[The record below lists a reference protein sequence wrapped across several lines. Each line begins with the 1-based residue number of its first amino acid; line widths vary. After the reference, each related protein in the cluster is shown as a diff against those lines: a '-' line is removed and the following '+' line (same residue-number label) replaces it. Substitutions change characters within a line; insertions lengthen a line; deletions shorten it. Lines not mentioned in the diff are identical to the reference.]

1 MSGATYNLP
10 ATLAEAWEVAGRR
23 PGDCAFLAG
32 GTDLLLH
39 RKHQLHDQP
48 HLIDLSGIAE
58 LRQVKI
64 TAKTLTIGAG
74 VTLAELEA
82 HPAVG
87 TDFPLIKTAAGSI
100 ATPVLRQTATIGGNL
115 LVRNRCHYY
124 NQSPTWRLGAGG
136 CLRAGGDICLVTGT
150 DKGCYSRN
158 VSDLAPA
165 LIALEAQITIQRPG
179 QTETVPL
186 IELYA
191 PDGLKPHRHLNDGA
205 IITHIG
211 VPRRPRRTWF
221 SKLRTRRSL
230 DFTSLT
236 VAVSVDDGD
245 QVRVCLNGVSTA
257 PVLLEGKLPE
267 LSLADLQR
275 RARRQCQTVDNDHM
289 PLKYRRA
296 MIDTYLA
303 QWWESL

>member
-10 ATLAEAWEVAGRR
+10 TTLAQAWEVVGRR
-23 PGDCAFLAG
+23 PGDCAYLAG

-39 RKHQLHDQP
+39 RKHRLHNKP
-48 HLIDLSGIAE
+48 HLIDLSEIAE
-58 LRQVKI
+58 LRQVK
-64 TAKTLTIGAG
+64 TAAKTLTIGAG

-87 TDFPLIKTAAGSI
+87 TDFPLLRTAAGSI
-100 ATPVLRQTATIGGNL
+100 ATPVLRQTATVGGNL
-115 LVRNRCHYY
+115 LVQNRCNYY
-124 NQSPTWRLGAGG
+124 NQSPGWRLGAGG
-136 CLRAGGDICLVTGT
+136 CLRAGGEICLVTGT

-165 LIALEAQITIQRPG
+165 LIVLEAQVTIRRPG
-179 QTETVPL
+179 KTETVPL
-186 IELYA
+186 IKLYA
-191 PDGLKPHRHLNDGA
+191 PDGLKPHRHLDGGA
-205 IITHIG
+205 IITRIG
-211 VPRRPRRTWF
+211 LPRRPRRTWF

-236 VAVSVDDGD
+236 VAAAIDDGNR
-245 QVRVCLNGVSTA
+245 VRVCLNGVSPA

-267 LSLADLQR
+267 LSLTDLQR
-275 RARRQCQTVDNDHM
+275 RARRLCQTVDNDHM

-296 MIDTYLA
+296 MIDEYLS
-303 QWWESL
+303 QWWGSL